1 VLCAFHSRDS
11 YHTTVD
17 TDGSGWA
24 PVGLKI
30 YKHSS
35 NLLQF
40 FGTFI
45 LGLYAELLSAIVM
58 FIKLNANGQ
67 VHPSL
72 DTIQI
77 DNS

>member
-1 VLCAFHSRDS
+1 MLCAFHSQDP
-11 YHTTVD
+11 YQTIVGA
-17 TDGSGWA
+17 DGSIRA
-24 PVGLKI
+24 LVGLKI

-35 NLLQF
+35 DLLQF

-45 LGLYAELLSAIVM
+45 LELYVELLFAIVM

-67 VHPSL
+67 VRPKL

>member
-1 VLCAFHSRDS
+1 VLCTFHSRDPCQ
-11 YHTTVD
+11 TTIG
-17 TDGSGWA
+17 TNNS
-24 PVGLKI
+24 VGARVELKI
-30 YKHSS
+30 RKNSS
-35 NLLQF
+35 DLLQF

-45 LGLYAELLSAIVM
+45 LELYVELLSTIVM

-67 VHPSL
+67 VRPRL